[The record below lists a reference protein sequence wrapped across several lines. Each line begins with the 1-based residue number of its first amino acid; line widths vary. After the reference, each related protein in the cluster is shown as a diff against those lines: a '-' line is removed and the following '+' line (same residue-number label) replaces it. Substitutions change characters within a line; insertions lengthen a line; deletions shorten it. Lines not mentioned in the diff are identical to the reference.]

1 MSGTISVCIGNY
13 GYYNEGELHD
23 AWIELPKEPAEIKA
37 FLEEHHLYDE
47 LHEEIYISDYDGTP
61 FGCTAAFVEWTS
73 LDELNLLASQME
85 HMSEGDE
92 EKVEAWCDH
101 VDDPSTI
108 LELMNIIEQV
118 DDLPI
123 YGYDFDFAW
132 QKDRWGQLWVDRQ
145 SPEENLGWQF
155 LQYNDE
161 LSRAL
166 DNDSNAMSAFDVE
179 RYGKMIESEGLT
191 ACQRF
196 YIDHNANGPD
206 LSWYDL
212 DDFENKYG
220 WGYGWGE
227 DGDEDDQAA

>member
-1 MSGTISVCIGNY
+1 MEYMSA
-13 GYYNEGELHD
+13 D
-23 AWIELPKEPAEIKA
+23 
-37 FLEEHHLYDE
+37 
-47 LHEEIYISDYDGTP
+47 
-61 FGCTAAFVEWTS
+61 
-73 LDELNLLASQME
+73 
-85 HMSEGDE
+85 DE

-166 DNDSNAMSAFDVE
+166 DNDGDAMSAFDVE
-179 RYGKMIESEGLT
+179 RYGEMIESRGIT

-196 YIDHNANGPD
+196 YIDHNVDGPD

-212 DDFENKYG
+212 DDFESKYG
-220 WGYGWGE
+220 WGE
-227 DGDEDDQAA
+227 ADDEDDRAA